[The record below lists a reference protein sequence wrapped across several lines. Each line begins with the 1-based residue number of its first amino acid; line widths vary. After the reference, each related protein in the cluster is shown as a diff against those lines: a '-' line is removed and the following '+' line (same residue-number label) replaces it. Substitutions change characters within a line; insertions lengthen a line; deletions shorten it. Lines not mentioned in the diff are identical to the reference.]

1 MIPKTLINLFIM
13 LNTTD
18 ETFDRHVLA
27 AHNPV
32 MVYFWAPWCKLCH
45 LVEPTLLKTQ
55 GEFPVPLQIA
65 RVNADENLKL
75 AATYRLKILPTLVLF
90 AQGELIYRL
99 EGFPGRDE
107 LYRSLSQASLQ
118 LLTPSL

>member
-1 MIPKTLINLFIM
+1 M

-32 MVYFWAPWCKLCH
+32 IVYFWAPWCKLCH
-45 LVEPTLLKTQ
+45 LVEPTLLKVHD
-55 GEFPVPLQIA
+55 EFSVPIQIA
-65 RVNADENLKL
+65 RINADENLKL
-75 AATYRLKILPTLVLF
+75 TATYRLKILPTLLLF

-107 LYRSLSQASLQ
+107 LHRSLSQASRQ
-118 LLTPSL
+118 LLTLSR